1 MHLRGHPLRITV
13 YIVVVAKKAKA
24 KAKPK
29 KETVNP
35 KVELVARRGSELAAK
50 GDYFGALA
58 HFEKVLSVDPR
69 HLYALY
75 GAAHCRGSLMEHLR
89 SHDRDAAIDGILSL
103 CHRMILRTP
112 ELSLSP
118 TAKEDLFPRETL
130 RFAYNALA
138 SWQMERAKSKRDLE
152 TALGHIDHCLSLTS
166 PLDDKNAM
174 LRYLD
179 TKVRI
184 LLRIGRKEEAF
195 EIVAHAPKYPDFSDI
210 VRGTEYE
217 AWTRRGAI
225 KAERKSRRSLEER

>member
-1 MHLRGHPLRITV
+1 MT
-13 YIVVVAKKAKA
+13 KKAKA

-29 KETVNP
+29 KEKPNP

-69 HLYALY
+69 HLYAIY
-75 GAAHCRGSLMEHLR
+75 GAAHCRGELMQHLR
-89 SHDRDAAIDGILSL
+89 SHDRDAAIDGILAL
-103 CHRMILRTP
+103 CHRLILRTP

-130 RFAYNALA
+130 RYAYNELA
-138 SWQMERAKSKRDLE
+138 SWQMERAKTKRDLE

-166 PLDDKNAM
+166 PLDDKSAM

-184 LLRIGRKEEAF
+184 LLRIGRKDEAY
-195 EIVAHAPKYPDFSDI
+195 EIVQHSPKYGPFVEI
-210 VRGTEYE
+210 VRSADYQN
-217 AWTRRGAI
+217 WTRRVI
-225 KAERKSRRSLEER
+225 KAERKSRRSLEEA